1 MTDHTAAE
9 RKRRQRE
16 RQRLGLARV
25 EVWVP
30 KGDVGELRTFA
41 YGLLLAYVRE
51 FSQFQHVGPISFA
64 ENAQN
69 GRATAKP
76 ETTR

>member
-41 YGLLLAYVRE
+41 YGLLLAYEEEVAKGYHKTHRR
-51 FSQFQHVGPISFA
+51 GPKSKTPDA
-64 ENAQN
+64 NGQN
-69 GRATAKP
+69 SDAK
-76 ETTR
+76 